1 MVNKIVKNKKCA
13 NFFSVLRTKVFG
25 SSRVSRFSYN
35 DKILKLKCSEAF
47 AQVEAWEEI
56 DESTGRYHDTFYPLA
71 VVFTR
76 CVRDNVSPLPYSDR
90 MNGHHLKEC
99 LQGVLSASRK
109 PLNGPIDWMPK
120 GDEQVRTVLD
130 RACLEVYANA
140 GRVTQLSEMYV
151 QRVVKKA
158 ARKLIGSCVR
168 LNRGGMSSSL
178 EELSVLLT
186 QETVGLK
193 VSLALAT
200 ARVEEDEDYVRDC
213 ENHMKLTR
221 RILNFED
228 L

>member
-1 MVNKIVKNKKCA
+1 
-13 NFFSVLRTKVFG
+13 
-25 SSRVSRFSYN
+25 
-35 DKILKLKCSEAF
+35 
-47 AQVEAWEEI
+47 
-56 DESTGRYHDTFYPLA
+56 
-71 VVFTR
+71 
-76 CVRDNVSPLPYSDR
+76 

-221 RILNFED
+221 RILNFVD